1 MTDSQLARYH
11 KLRKEG
17 KTHWEALGII
27 FNVTDP

>member
-1 MTDSQLARYH
+1 MTIEELDRYH
-11 KLRKEG
+11 ELLAQG